1 MIERAKSRLRAA
13 IIILPIFFA
22 AQYISTHYFR
32 FDLVEML
39 DRVPR
44 KAPIVVFLVAILM
57 VPYSIY
63 LRIRTAHKEAE
74 AERQHPDDADR
85 NLDLPPLQRPVDP
98 RIGG

>member
-32 FDLVEML
+32 FDLAEML

-57 VPYSIY
+57 VP
-63 LRIRTAHKEAE
+63 
-74 AERQHPDDADR
+74 
-85 NLDLPPLQRPVDP
+85 
-98 RIGG
+98 